1 MSIYIKK
8 KNDNRKWIGKKNSE
22 WFQLNTLIRYSYDI
36 VYDDLF
42 VIKYVE
48 GNKLYQSTEM

>member
-1 MSIYIKK
+1 M
-8 KNDNRKWIGKKNSE
+8 DREKNSE